1 MRDVHII
8 HIDGRSYRL
17 REIDGLLRPS
27 NPTPSNCANLGVS
40 LHSPPLSTPANG
52 FPGPA

>member
-27 NPTPSNCANLGVS
+27 NPTQCGYLVAQIEKMGVEVQVKEE
-40 LHSPPLSTPANG
+40 A
-52 FPGPA
+52 A